1 MFSVIIPAYNEG
13 NVIERCLDAMLEDYQ
28 EGELEIIVVPNGC
41 KDDTA
46 EKARR
51 YGPPV
56 KVVETPVGNKI
67 GALNLGDE
75 HASGYPRMYVDAD
88 IVVSTAAL
96 RDVAEMLADDS
107 PIMLAAPRAVV
118 AYEDR
123 PLLIRSFMKVWTSLP
138 YFTEGIIGA
147 GFFAFSKQGRER
159 FDKFPDVIADDGFA
173 RLVAAPHE
181 RATSKKHT
189 FTIHPP
195 RSIRALSSIMV
206 RVRAGLLQLIEQF
219 PDMQQ
224 NETTSPKRSLKII
237 ATKPELWPHAPV
249 YLGVMAYSRVMARK
263 KLEANLEK
271 TWERDETSRAP

>member
-13 NVIERCLDAMLEDYQ
+13 NVIERCLDAILEDYR

-88 IVVSTAAL
+88 IVVTTAAL
-96 RDVAEMLADDS
+96 RDVAQMLGDDS
-107 PIMLAAPRAVV
+107 PIMLAAPKAVV
-118 AYEDR
+118 AYQDR

-181 RATSKKHT
+181 RATSEKHS

-195 RSIRALSSIMV
+195 RTLRALSSIMV
-206 RVRAGLLQLIEQF
+206 RVRAGVLQLLERF
-219 PDMQQ
+219 PEMHE

-271 TWERDETSRAP
+271 AWERDETSRAP

>member
-13 NVIERCLDAMLEDYQ
+13 NVIERCLDAMLEDYR

-46 EKARR
+46 DKARR

-88 IVVSTAAL
+88 IVVTTAAL
-96 RDVAEMLADDS
+96 RDVAQMLGDDS
-107 PIMLAAPRAVV
+107 PILLAAPKAVV

-147 GFFAFSKQGRER
+147 GFFAFSKQGRAR
-159 FDKFPDVIADDGFA
+159 FDEFPDVIADDGFA

-181 RATSKKHT
+181 RATSDKHT

-206 RVRAGLLQLIEQF
+206 RVRAGMLQLIERF
-219 PDMQQ
+219 PEMQK

-237 ATKPELWPHAPV
+237 ATTPELWPHAPV

>member
-13 NVIERCLDAMLEDYQ
+13 NVIERCLDAMLEDYK

-46 EKARR
+46 ERARR
-51 YGPPV
+51 YGAPV

-75 HASGYPRMYVDAD
+75 HATGFPRMYVDAD

-96 RDVAEMLADDS
+96 RDVASMLGEDS
-107 PIMLAAPRAVV
+107 PIMLAAPKAIV
-118 AYEDR
+118 AYQDR
-123 PLLIRSFMKVWTSLP
+123 PPLIRSFMKVWTSMP

-159 FDKFPDVIADDGFA
+159 FGKFPDVIADDGFA

-181 RATSKKHT
+181 RATSSKHT

-195 RSIRALSSIMV
+195 RSIRSLSSVMV
-206 RVRAGLLQLIEQF
+206 RVRAGMLQLREKF
-219 PDMQQ
+219 PEMWE
-224 NETTSPKRSLKII
+224 NETTNSRRSLRII
-237 ATKPELWPHAPV
+237 ARTPKLWAHAPI
-249 YLGVMAYSRVMARK
+249 YLGVMAYSQLMARK

-271 TWERDETSRAP
+271 TWERDETSRAS